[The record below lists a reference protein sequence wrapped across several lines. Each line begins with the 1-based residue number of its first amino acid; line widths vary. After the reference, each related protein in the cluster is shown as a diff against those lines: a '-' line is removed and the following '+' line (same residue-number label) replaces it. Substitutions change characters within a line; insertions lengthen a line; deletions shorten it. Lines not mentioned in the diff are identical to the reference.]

1 MPGILSG
8 RRERSDQMGDPNK
21 NKTKSE
27 TPTPEE
33 SKKPKKEK
41 DPNKPKKEKLPR
53 LIIRLTDAD
62 KNTLRFTAKQKSS
75 GAAISFATHTVRD
88 EEGKPS
94 TTRGA
99 SANHLSFDDAKSAV
113 DAGASAA
120 VKMGWIPRGGSKTTS
135 RNDVFDLSSLPAPKK

>member
-1 MPGILSG
+1 
-8 RRERSDQMGDPNK
+8 MGDPNK
-21 NKTKSE
+21 NKLKNE

-33 SKKPKKEK
+33 KPKEKKPKEPK

-120 VKMGWIPRGGSKTTS
+120 VKMGWIPRGGSKVTS
-135 RNDVFDLSSLPAPKK
+135 KNDVFDLSSLPAPKK